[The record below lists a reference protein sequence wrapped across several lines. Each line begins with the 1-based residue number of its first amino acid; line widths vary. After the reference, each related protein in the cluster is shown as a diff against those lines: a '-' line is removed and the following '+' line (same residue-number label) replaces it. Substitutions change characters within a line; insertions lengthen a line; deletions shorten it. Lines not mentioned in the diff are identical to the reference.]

1 MLVMLKKVRI
11 AFPQVFEAK
20 QVNGE
25 GTPAFSASFIFDK
38 KHHANKDIA
47 NAIEKVG
54 NEKWGAKWP
63 AVKKQLK
70 GVCLQDGD
78 SKAEYEGYEGNMFV
92 SARNTKRPLVIDGD
106 KTPLTE
112 GDGKPYAG
120 CYVNA
125 QIEVWAQ
132 DNNWGKRINAQLKA
146 VQFHSDGDAFSAG
159 GAPADVDAFD
169 DLSVADD
176 EALG

>member
-1 MLVMLKKVRI
+1 MLVMLRNVRI
-11 AFPQVFEAK
+11 AFPQLFEAK

-25 GTPAFSASFIFDK
+25 GTPAYSASFIFDK
-38 KHHANKDIA
+38 KHPAVKDIQA
-47 NAIEKVG
+47 AIEKTG

-63 AVKKQLK
+63 AVKKALK

-78 SKAEYEGYEGNMFV
+78 TKAEYEGYEGNMFV
-92 SARNTKRPLVIDGD
+92 SARNTKRPLVLDTN
-106 KTPLTE
+106 KSPLTE
-112 GDGKPYAG
+112 ADGKPYAG

-146 VQFHSDGDAFSAG
+146 VQFASDGDAFSAG
-159 GAPADVDAFD
+159 GAPADPEAFD
-169 DLSVADD
+169 DLSV
-176 EALG
+176 EESLV